1 MLGDQQIEALSA
13 AARAGNTVAFR
24 FGVAP
29 LWVAVEDADPMEAAA
44 VLERV
49 LGFFAAVPLSAT
61 GQLAVLAVGMVERGA
76 PHEPVAEVVSG
87 ALARLVPA
95 AAGFAAAWRTA
106 AGRWAR
112 LPDPTEGPGA
122 YDDAFARLSRGR
134 PWLRRP
140 GLPVAR
146 AIELADGWF
155 ALTGWVGP
163 AMNLLRLPGVLPD
176 FPRRAELAAATEDLR
191 QHRNDL
197 DDLTSLLSPPR
208 APQPG

>member
-1 MLGDQQIEALSA
+1 MLGEQQIGALSA

-29 LWVAVEDADPMEAAA
+29 LWVAVEDADPAQATA
-44 VLERV
+44 VLDRI
-49 LGFFAAVPLSAT
+49 LGFFTQVPLSAT

-76 PHEPVAEVVSG
+76 PAGPVSGVVSG
-87 ALARLVPA
+87 ALVRLVPA
-95 AAGFAAAWRTA
+95 AAGFAEAWRAT

-122 YDDAFARLSRGR
+122 YDQAFARLSRGR

-140 GLPVAR
+140 GLPVAQ

-163 AMNLLRLPGVLPD
+163 AMNLLRLPGVLPE
-176 FPRRAELAAATEDLR
+176 FPRRAELATAAQELR

-197 DDLTSLLSPPR
+197 DELVALLSRPP
-208 APQPG
+208 APRPG